1 MGKGVNFCRR
11 LYWTHLLSNLT
22 KSIHTNGLLQPY
34 YGYSNQEVIDM
45 IRSRQLLPCPEDCP
59 SRLYTLMIECWH
71 EVPSRRPQFP
81 EINSRLRSWWPTSP
95 NACGIL
101 GNYHPTGKQKFKSF
115 VIILLC
121 TIKDFHSLLI
131 IVNVLVEHVKH
142 FQRFLS
148 INIAHRLGLL
158 NKGVVLPGST
168 RYTKKKLT
176 S

>member
-1 MGKGVNFCRR
+1 M
-11 LYWTHLLSNLT
+11 
-22 KSIHTNGLLQPY
+22 LQPY

-95 NACGIL
+95 NTCGIL
-101 GNYHPTGKQKFKSF
+101 GNYHPTGKQKFKFF
-115 VIILLC
+115 VIIFAMYVE
-121 TIKDFHSLLI
+121 IKDFNFLLI
-131 IVNVLVEHVKH
+131 IVNDLVEHVKH
-142 FQRFLS
+142 FQRFLP
-148 INIAHRLGLL
+148 INIAHHLGLL
-158 NKGVVLPGST
+158 NKGLVLPGSI
-168 RYTKKKLT
+168 RYTKRKLT